1 MDKLPMN
8 RCASCLLFLLFALPA
23 AGLAAEQASHGPVI
37 TGYGPVFDIASTRF
51 EINTAADWKV
61 LFDVAGAGSDRSAI
75 NGRIESLARFL
86 NMHARAGVPV
96 ERMKLAVILH
106 GGATMSGLSDAAY
119 RERFGVDNP
128 NTPLIEALVK
138 AGVQFWQCGQS
149 AAFNEVA
156 ADELSPHVGMALSA
170 MTVVSQLQ
178 RAGYTLQP

>member
-1 MDKLPMN
+1 MAQLQMN
-8 RCASCLLFLLFALPA
+8 HCACCLLILLVAFSPLGQAV
-23 AGLAAEQASHGPVI
+23 EQPDRGPVI
-37 TGYGPVFDIASTRF
+37 AGYGPVFDIPSTRF
-51 EINTAADWKV
+51 EVDTAADWKV
-61 LFDVAGAGSDRSAI
+61 LFDVAGASSDRSAI

-86 NMHARAGVPV
+86 NMHARAGVPA

-106 GGATMSGLSDAAY
+106 GGATMSGLTDAAY
-119 RERFGVDNP
+119 RSRFGVDNP

-156 ADELSPHVGMALSA
+156 AEELSPHVGMALSA